1 MRAGYGSTTTLVRR
15 RDHLRLAV
23 RNAFVAFRVMT
34 PGETFIVF
42 VLVLIKTTTLTRRV
56 PVLRRSASPLADS
69 LIDA

>member
-1 MRAGYGSTTTLVRR
+1 MVGATTFGF
-15 RDHLRLAV
+15 AV

-42 VLVLIKTTTLTRRV
+42 VLVLIRTITLTRRV
-56 PVLRRSASPLADS
+56 PALAQERRPFAFS

>member
-1 MRAGYGSTTTLVRR
+1 MLGATTFGF
-15 RDHLRLAV
+15 AV

-42 VLVLIKTTTLTRRV
+42 VLVLTRTITLTRRV
-56 PVLRRSASPLADS
+56 PFLLLRRSASPFAFS